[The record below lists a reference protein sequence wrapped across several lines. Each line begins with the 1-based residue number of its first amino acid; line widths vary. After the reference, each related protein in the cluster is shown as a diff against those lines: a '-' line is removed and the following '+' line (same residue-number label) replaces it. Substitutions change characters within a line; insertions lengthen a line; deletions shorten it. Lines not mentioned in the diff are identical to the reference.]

1 MRLIRDLLN
10 THRISEKTTLQ
21 EFQATDGYKKLVRQV
36 AREAFDD
43 VIPRLHTVRGG
54 EQKPKLYQQERDGI
68 RIEDRTWEFL
78 KSHSQVITQ
87 LAIGGWVEFT
97 EQFTSAPKLFQKIQG
112 IKSEQSS
119 TSFLQKVSRHLFKQ
133 PVFLL

>member
-1 MRLIRDLLN
+1 MRLIQDLLA
-10 THRISEKTTLQ
+10 TERISEKTTLQ
-21 EFQATDGYKKLVRQV
+21 ELQATVDYMRLVRQV
-36 AREAFDD
+36 TVKLSKH

-54 EQKPKLYQQERDGI
+54 EQKPKLYEQEEEAI
-68 RIEDRTWEFL
+68 RIEDRTLEFL

-112 IKSEQSS
+112 IGP
-119 TSFLQKVSRHLFKQ
+119 TGQ
-133 PVFLL
+133 P